1 MEVADQ
7 RLPPTRQNPRS
18 VIVSVEPQLAEVRS
32 RFCSAAAH
40 DLRTPLTTIV
50 GYLEMF
56 LDEEFGP
63 LTDDQREPLQVMHES
78 AQSLRVVI
86 NDLLGVLRISQE

>member
-1 MEVADQ
+1 MEATDQ
-7 RLPPTRQNPRS
+7 RAPTRQNPRHA
-18 VIVSVEPQLAEVRS
+18 IAGIEPQLAEVKS

-50 GYLEMF
+50 GYLEML

-63 LTDDQREPLQVMHES
+63 LAEDQREPLQVMQES
-78 AQSLRVVI
+78 ALNLRVVI
-86 NDLLGVLRISQE
+86 NDLIGVLRANQK

>member
-1 MEVADQ
+1 MGATDQ
-7 RLPPTRQNPRS
+7 RAPTRQNPRYA
-18 VIVSVEPQLAEVRS
+18 IANIEPQLAEVKS

-50 GYLEMF
+50 GYLEML

-63 LTDDQREPLQVMHES
+63 LTEDQREPLQVMQES
-78 AQSLRVVI
+78 ALDLRVVV
-86 NDLLGVLRISQE
+86 NDLIGVLRANRR